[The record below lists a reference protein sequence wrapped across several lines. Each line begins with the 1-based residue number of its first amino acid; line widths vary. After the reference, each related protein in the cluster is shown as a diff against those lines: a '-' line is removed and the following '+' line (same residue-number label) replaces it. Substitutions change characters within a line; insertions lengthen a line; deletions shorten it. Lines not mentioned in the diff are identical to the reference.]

1 MNNLYKKIKPYHIQ
15 QTHRASCSLASYL
28 VVENAITQK
37 RKTQAEFRREILTY
51 NLDWNHRI
59 EVKVGT
65 ISCDI
70 LKGYCEKSLSR
81 LGKKF
86 QVERL
91 KISFISM
98 NRFTDILYSVN
109 NSTNN
114 YIIFNFNSHY
124 SPLGEFDIKNNQIT
138 ILDVDG
144 LRNYDNEVLFLEGEG
159 ELKFETKKFYSLL
172 KRQSRSFLLI
182 KILE

>member
-1 MNNLYKKIKPYHIQ
+1 
-15 QTHRASCSLASYL
+15 
-28 VVENAITQK
+28 
-37 RKTQAEFRREILTY
+37 
-51 NLDWNHRI
+51 
-59 EVKVGT
+59 
-65 ISCDI
+65 
-70 LKGYCEKSLSR
+70 
-81 LGKKF
+81 
-86 QVERL
+86 
-91 KISFISM
+91 M